1 MFIANTTYSFK
12 ILLPV
17 NFAVLDRVPARMYN
31 KVKISAYSK
40 SKTRGWCINN
50 MNIDMKEK
58 LRELRKKK
66 NVTQEALANHLGI
79 TPQSVGKWERG
90 EGFPDITL
98 LPAIALYF
106 GITVD
111 ELLGVD
117 QARIDEKLAAY
128 DREAH
133 EYLHAGKVSDA
144 IAVRERA
151 YKEFPNDLG
160 AAVDLMNDLYF
171 ENVAGQREHT
181 ERIIELGERIL
192 DESRDTRQRE
202 SAIQILTYVY
212 HDLGDKETA
221 LKYADMG
228 GDLYTTSYD
237 LRASVLDGEEG
248 IKCAQSYIQ
257 NLLLLCSLSAR
268 SLSGKADMT
277 TEEKI
282 KALEFAVAVRL
293 LPFDADENVGYAA
306 LGVSQDLCEIA
317 SYYARLEKYEESF
330 DALER
335 AARYAVDSTM
345 REKRRF
351 KSFIVNRIEEDP
363 SRMTKNY
370 EGNACDL
377 RLGELRAGEFDAMRG
392 DERFARIKA
401 ELEAH
406 AELAH
411 GEEK

>member
-1 MFIANTTYSFK
+1 
-12 ILLPV
+12 
-17 NFAVLDRVPARMYN
+17 
-31 KVKISAYSK
+31 
-40 SKTRGWCINN
+40 
-50 MNIDMKEK
+50 MNINMKEK

-192 DESRDTRQRE
+192 DESRVTRQRE

-268 SLSGKADMT
+268 SLTGKADMT

-293 LPFDADENVGYAA
+293 LPYDADENVGFAA
-306 LGVSQDLCEIA
+306 LGVSQDCSEIA
-317 SYYARLEKYEESF
+317 SYYAQLGKYEKSF

-351 KSFIVNRIEEDP
+351 KSFIVNRIEDDP

-377 RLGELRAGEFDAMRG
+377 RLGELRDGEFDVMRG

>member
-1 MFIANTTYSFK
+1 MD
-12 ILLPV
+12 V
-17 NFAVLDRVPARMYN
+17 N
-31 KVKISAYSK
+31 
-40 SKTRGWCINN
+40 
-50 MNIDMKEK
+50 MKDK
-58 LRELRKKK
+58 LRELRRKK

-106 GITVD
+106 GVTVD
-111 ELLGVD
+111 ELLGVEE
-117 QARIDEKLAAY
+117 ARKEAKLAAY
-128 DREAH
+128 DREAQ
-133 EYLHAGKVSDA
+133 EYLHAGKVGDA
-144 IAVRERA
+144 IEVRERA
-151 YKEFPNDLG
+151 YREFPNDLG
-160 AAVDLMNDLYF
+160 AAVDLMHDLYF
-171 ENVAGQREHT
+171 ENGGEQRERA

-192 DESRDTRQRE
+192 DESRVTWQRE

-221 LKYADMG
+221 LKYAKMG

-237 LRASVLDGEEG
+237 LRASVLDGEDG

-268 SLSGKADMT
+268 SLTGKADMT

-306 LGVSQDLCEIA
+306 LGVSQDCSEIA
-317 SYYARLEKYEESF
+317 AYYARLGKYEESF
-330 DALER
+330 DALEK

-345 REKRRF
+345 RKKRRF
-351 KSFIVNRIEEDP
+351 KSFIVNRIEDDP
-363 SRMTKNY
+363 SSMTKNY
-370 EGNACDL
+370 EGNSCDL
-377 RLGELRAGEFDAMRG
+377 RLAALRADEFDPMRD

-406 AELAH
+406 GELAH
-411 GEEK
+411 E